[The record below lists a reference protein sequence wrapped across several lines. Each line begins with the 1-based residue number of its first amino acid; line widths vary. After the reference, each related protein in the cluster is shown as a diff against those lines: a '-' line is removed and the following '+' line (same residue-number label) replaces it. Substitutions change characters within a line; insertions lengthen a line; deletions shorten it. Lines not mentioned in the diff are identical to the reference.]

1 MTSDGESFDSYVSAQ
16 GAALLRFAYVLTGD
30 HHLAEDLV
38 QEALVKAHRRWSRID
53 QPGAYVKK
61 AVLRQYLSWRRRRS
75 SAERPLDVPIEDTAG
90 LDHAQQVADRHALR
104 GLLATL
110 PRQQRAVLVLRF
122 FEDLGDEA
130 IAGLVGCSAATVRAH
145 ASKGLSR
152 LRRSAR
158 TVSAEYG
165 GNP

>member
-1 MTSDGESFDSYVSAQ
+1 MTSDGESFDSYVAAE
-16 GAALLRFAYVLTGD
+16 GAALLRFAHVLTGD

-53 QPGAYVKK
+53 RPGAYVKK

-75 SAERPLDVPIEDTAG
+75 SGERPTDATLEGTAAQRDVAE
-90 LDHAQQVADRHALR
+90 QVTDRHALR

-122 FEDLGDEA
+122 FEDLDDA
-130 IAGLVGCSAATVRAH
+130 TIAELIGCSATTVRAH

-152 LRRSAR
+152 LRRSAQ
-158 TVSAEYG
+158 TVDAE
-165 GNP
+165 

>member
-16 GAALLRFAYVLTGD
+16 GAALLRFAHVLTGD

-53 QPGAYVKK
+53 RPGAYVKK
-61 AVLRQYLSWRRRRS
+61 AVLRQYLSWRRLRS
-75 SAERPLDVPIEDTAG
+75 SGERPADLALDGTPGPGDVAE
-90 LDHAQQVADRHALR
+90 QVADRHALR
-104 GLLATL
+104 ALLATL

-122 FEDLGDEA
+122 FEDLDDVT
-130 IAGLVGCSAATVRAH
+130 IAELVGCSPATVRAH

-152 LRRSAR
+152 LRRSAQ
-158 TVSAEYG
+158 TANAE
-165 GNP
+165 